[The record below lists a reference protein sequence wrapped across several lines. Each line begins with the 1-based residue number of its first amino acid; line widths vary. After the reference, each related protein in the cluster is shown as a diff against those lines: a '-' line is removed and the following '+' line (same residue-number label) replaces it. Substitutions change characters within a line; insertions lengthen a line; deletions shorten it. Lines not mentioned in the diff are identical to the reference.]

1 MLFNLLIS
9 KGIDQA
15 DYLNQWMA
23 LVDYKT
29 CSLLKCLGKET
40 VSVGYY
46 SQAWQ
51 NFVTLEILKL
61 KPGRDLFLCTYKEK
75 GLLVFTIRVFCDV
88 QICTLRIVFIL
99 L

>member
-1 MLFNLLIS
+1 M
-9 KGIDQA
+9 
-15 DYLNQWMA
+15 
-23 LVDYKT
+23 
-29 CSLLKCLGKET
+29 

-61 KPGRDLFLCTYKEK
+61 KPGGDLFLCTFKET
-75 GLLVFTIRVFCDV
+75 GLLVFTIRVFCD
-88 QICTLRIVFIL
+88 IHLCTFQIVFIL